1 MFCPNCGVENRNNA
15 VFCKECGTKLILD
28 SIEDTAQIETIKEP
42 ISVDSIQ
49 TIIEKKPKKKMKAT
63 HKVLFGVALAVLV
76 AVGGFCG
83 WYFTRPKKITLIA
96 EDADASKYVTV
107 TGVNGKAEATVAD
120 DALNDIVD
128 TIEEGVGFTKEEAA
142 DAVITNKSDENS
154 EKKITFNNLIQSL
167 NIEIADAENLKNDD
181 TVEVT
186 VNYDKQYLDKL
197 NIELDGTTFTY
208 KVSGLKEVELLDLF
222 KDVTVEWKKTSTTW
236 STYYELAVKNS
247 TDNEVLKNFDYTV
260 SSPKNGM
267 ATVSCYVDES
277 ELNNLG
283 YGIDTSD
290 DSVEYGDGC
299 YQKTYMVGSEPDTD
313 TTEAI
318 GKITINVN
326 KLNVRSDHSKSASKN
341 GSRLNTGDVK
351 EVYEIY
357 NGSTYTWYRIGVNQW
372 VAGKD
377 NWVTYEQY

>member
-1 MFCPNCGVENRNNA
+1 MFCPNCGSENRNDS
-15 VFCKECGTKLILD
+15 VFCKECGTKLTLD
-28 SIEDTAQIETIKEP
+28 SIENTAQIESVKEP
-42 ISVDSIQ
+42 ISLTSEQ
-49 TIIEKKPKKKMKAT
+49 PIIEKKPKMKMKT
-63 HKVLFGVALAVLV
+63 SHKVLIGVILV
-76 AVGGFCG
+76 AAITVGGFCG
-83 WYFTRPKKITLIA
+83 WYFTRPKKITLISK
-96 EDADASKYVTV
+96 DADTSKYVTI

-120 DALNDIVD
+120 GALDDIVD
-128 TIEEGVGFTKEEAA
+128 TIEEGVGFTTEEVT
-142 DAVITNKSDENS
+142 DAVISNKSDEDS
-154 EKKITFNNLIQSL
+154 EKKIAFHKLIQSL
-167 NIEIADAENLKNDD
+167 NIEIADTENLENDD

-186 VNYDKQYLDKL
+186 VNFDKQYLDKL

-222 KDVTVEWKKTSTTW
+222 KDVTVEWKKISTTW
-236 STYYELAVKNS
+236 YTYYELAVKNS
-247 TDNEVLKNFDYTV
+247 TENEVLKNFDYTV

-290 DSVEYGDGC
+290 DTVEYGDGC

-357 NGSTYTWYRIGVNQW
+357 NGSTYTWYRIGANQW